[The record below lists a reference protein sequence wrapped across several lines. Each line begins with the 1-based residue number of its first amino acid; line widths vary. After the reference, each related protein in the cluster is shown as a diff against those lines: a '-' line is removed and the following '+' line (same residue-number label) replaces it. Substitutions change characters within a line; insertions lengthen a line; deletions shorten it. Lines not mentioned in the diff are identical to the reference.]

1 MSVAEQ
7 QGHGS
12 IVAMLRD
19 DGALRKGLLPALHAA
34 AKRDDVQA
42 AARLLRDDNDVDA
55 PAKVFDNIAQF

>member
-7 QGHGS
+7 QGHES
-12 IVAMLRD
+12 VVAVLRD
-19 DGALRKGLLPALHAA
+19 HLSLRKGHLPALHAA
-34 AKRDDVQA
+34 AKRDDVQV